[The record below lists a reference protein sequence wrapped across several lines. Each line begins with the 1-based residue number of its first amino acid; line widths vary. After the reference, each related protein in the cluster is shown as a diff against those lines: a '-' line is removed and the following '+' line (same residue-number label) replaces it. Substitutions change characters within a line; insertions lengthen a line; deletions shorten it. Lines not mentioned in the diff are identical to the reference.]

1 MKKYYESTI
10 EIKEQQ
16 TRKRD
21 NFFGDRS
28 VVLPMKYVHLI
39 KNNPLIC
46 DLYVF
51 AIGYYPNAKFHYRE
65 RNKGSVHN
73 ILIYCIDGKGYITL
87 RDKTYAL
94 SQNTYMVIPA
104 GTPHIYWADKGSPW
118 SIYWMHITGS
128 KCEFIKFYFGRV
140 IEIDDRPNARIND
153 RINTFNEIL
162 RSYESGF
169 SKQHIEYANLTLHHL
184 LASFFYIEAYRAII
198 GVEKT
203 DPVENAISYM
213 QKNIYSIL
221 RLKDISDHVDLSESH
236 FIKIFRNRTGSSPI
250 DYFTHLKI
258 QEAVRLLRFT
268 SLRIRE
274 VSFKL
279 GYEDPCYFSRLF
291 TKHLGKSPRSF
302 IKNKEIRDFDY

>member
-1 MKKYYESTI
+1 MKKHFESII
-10 EIKEQQ
+10 EIREKQ

-21 NFFGDRS
+21 NFFGDKS
-28 VVLPMKYVHLI
+28 VVLPMKYVHAI
-39 KNNPLIC
+39 KNNPLIS
-46 DLYVF
+46 DLYVY

-65 RNKGSVHN
+65 RNKGSIHN
-73 ILIYCIDGKGYITL
+73 ILIYCIDGKGYIKL

-94 SQNTYMVIPA
+94 SQNNYMVIPA
-104 GTPHIYWADKGSPW
+104 GTPHLYWSDRKSPW
-118 SIYWMHITGS
+118 SIYWMHINGS
-128 KCEFIKFYFGRV
+128 KCKFIKQYFGRV
-140 IEIDDRPNARIND
+140 IKIDECPNDRIND

-169 SKQHIEYANLTLHHL
+169 STQHFEYANLTLQHL
-184 LASFFYIEAYRAII
+184 LASFFYIETYMAII
-198 GVEKT
+198 GVDKT

-221 RLKDISDHVDLSESH
+221 RLKDISDHIDLSESY

-250 DYFTHLKI
+250 VYFTHLKI

-268 SLRIRE
+268 SLRVSE

-279 GYEDPCYFSRLF
+279 GYDDPCYFTRLF

-302 IKNKEIRDFDY
+302 IKHKGIKDFDD